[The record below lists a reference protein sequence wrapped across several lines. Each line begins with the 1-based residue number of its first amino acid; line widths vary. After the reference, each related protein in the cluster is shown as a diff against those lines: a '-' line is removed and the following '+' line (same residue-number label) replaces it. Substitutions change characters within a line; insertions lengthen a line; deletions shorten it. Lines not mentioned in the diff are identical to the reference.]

1 MKLRKL
7 LRINLFKSKVG
18 HTSLTGLKKKVKQ
31 TSTGVPGP
39 KLLMKLRT
47 FEHINLFKSKVG
59 RTSFTGLK
67 RIEEHKGVN
76 VPVPEFVLILGNPEP
91 AKKSRIGCAV
101 LTGLKRKGSVN
112 INAVPDPDLIQ

>member
-1 MKLRKL
+1 MKQ
-7 LRINLFKSKVG
+7 KSA
-18 HTSLTGLKKKVKQ
+18 
-31 TSTGVPGP
+31 GVPGP

-76 VPVPEFVLILGNPEP
+76 VPVPEFV
-91 AKKSRIGCAV
+91 
-101 LTGLKRKGSVN
+101 
-112 INAVPDPDLIQ
+112 

>member
-1 MKLRKL
+1 MKQ
-7 LRINLFKSKVG
+7 KSA
-18 HTSLTGLKKKVKQ
+18 
-31 TSTGVPGP
+31 GVPGP
-39 KLLMKLRT
+39 KLFMKLRT

-91 AKKSRIGCAV
+91 AKKVGLAV
-101 LTGLKRKGSVN
+101 QFLLV
-112 INAVPDPDLIQ
+112 